1 MDMQSLRQRTR
12 GIAVFTPTPFKEHSG
27 TTHVDEEG
35 VRRNIEFLARHHIP
49 VVVSCGGVGELWD
62 LSEEEHLQVVRAASE
77 QAAGR
82 LVVYAGACGDTR
94 ACIERAQ
101 RLEAVGA
108 DGVLLFP
115 DDEVVP
121 DAASTVAFYR
131 AVSQSVSIGLM
142 PFRADEIV
150 DITVLEQ
157 LAALPN
163 VIALKE
169 EREHMDDFRQIV
181 LALGDRLSIIGAGD
195 AFAPCYFVLGGAGL
209 ACGLANVLPSLYVE
223 MWEAA
228 QAWDYRRVMELHA
241 SLTPFDVLRRRN
253 GTSMIKAALELIGL
267 AGGPC
272 RAGRTYMDGDDRA
285 ALAALLEQFPHPSA
299 A

>member
-12 GIAVFTPTPFKEHSG
+12 GIAVFTPTPFSQDG
-27 TTHVDEEG
+27 TSTRVDEEG
-35 VRRNIEFLARHHIP
+35 VRRNIEFLAQQRVP
-49 VVVSCGGVGELWD
+49 VVVSCGVVGELWD
-62 LSEEEHLQVVRAASE
+62 LSEEEHLQVVRAAAD

-82 LVVYAGACGDTR
+82 LLVYAGACGDTR
-94 ACIERAQ
+94 TCIERSQ
-101 RLEAVGA
+101 QLEGVGA

-115 DDEVVP
+115 DDEIVP

-150 DITVLEQ
+150 DLSVLEQ

-163 VIALKE
+163 VVALKE
-169 EREHMDDFRQIV
+169 ERENMDDFRQIV

-209 ACGLANVLPSLYVE
+209 ACGLANFLPGLYVA

-228 QAWDYRRVMELHA
+228 QAWDYQRVMELHA
-241 SLTPFDVLRRRN
+241 SLTPFDELRRRN

-272 RAGRTYMDGDDRA
+272 RAGRSYMDAADRE
-285 ALAALLEQFPHPSA
+285 ALARLLASFPHVQNA
-299 A
+299 